1 VARRRLGADHLL
13 TIGAR
18 WNGRCVKSC
27 EDRAVSTIITCGALR
42 FAACDRSVFFQS
54 LNFMNQQSSTSSKN
68 FPIDNLV
75 YDLMMIIAKKSKGL
89 KAMDQYLQD
98 AQNNQRVKET
108 FEKIRK
114 HDEECVR
121 ELTQHLSYLVGQQ
134 KAAGR

>member
-1 VARRRLGADHLL
+1 
-13 TIGAR
+13 
-18 WNGRCVKSC
+18 
-27 EDRAVSTIITCGALR
+27 
-42 FAACDRSVFFQS
+42 
-54 LNFMNQQSSTSSKN
+54 MNQQSTSSNKN

-98 AQNNQRVKET
+98 AQNNQRVKDS

-114 HDEECVR
+114 QDEECIR

-134 KAAGR
+134 QAAGGGAGR